1 MKNRLI
7 CVFSI
12 CMALILVQ
20 TTRGQVA
27 GQVTSINE
35 NPAASEVSSSSE
47 TGTLPDED
55 KTISMARATWD
66 TGWFQA
72 EVFKLLLEGLG
83 YSVDGPKTMDN
94 LPFFLAAARGEI
106 DLWANGWFPI
116 HHNYIEDNRIKGKV
130 EPVGFQVKAGAL
142 QGYLVD
148 KKSAEML
155 GITNLKDFK
164 KPEIAEVFDRD
175 GNGKADLIG
184 CNPGWACGQVI
195 DHHLDAYGLRGT
207 VEQVR
212 GDYSPMMANTIV
224 LGKQG
229 QPVFFYTWTPNWTT
243 GKLVPGK
250 DVVWIEV
257 PFPSLP
263 EGQKHLES
271 QITVKG
277 VPGCV
282 KDPCAMGFPPS
293 DIRVIA
299 NTEFLERNPAVRR
312 LAEVV
317 EIPLEDI
324 DAQNARMIDGEDD
337 NEDIRRHAREW
348 IHKNRDRVDRWLKTA
363 NAGKAPP
370 KRATS
375 TAKAVEVKKKEK
387 TLRVVTKRFEPFVIY
402 HDKEYTGFSIE
413 LWKKIA
419 ESLGLE
425 YELYGVNTIAK
436 LLDEVERGAADVA
449 IAGISITVKREQ
461 VLDFSHA
468 FFETGLQIMV
478 PEGSGSILGEV
489 ISRIFSVIFSQE
501 LLYGV
506 AIFFF
511 VLLIAAHVIWVLER
525 RHNPQFP
532 KRYPQGL
539 WHSIWWAVVT
549 VTTVGYGDKTPKGT
563 IGRLFGLVWILA
575 GYFVFAY
582 FTASVTT
589 TVTVQELLGTI
600 DSPRDLFGKNVA
612 TVDKSTAAD
621 YLAGQGI
628 TAVKVEDVD
637 KAYPLLESGKVDAI
651 VYDAPVLQHHAS
663 RKGKG
668 KVKVVGL
675 LFQEQNYGIAL
686 QVQSPYR
693 EKINIALLK
702 LIESGAYQEIVDKW
716 FGS

>member
-1 MKNRLI
+1 MKSRFFSVIGI
-7 CVFSI
+7 CI
-12 CMALILVQ
+12 ALILVQ
-20 TTRGQVA
+20 TARGHLA
-27 GQVTSINE
+27 DQVTSVSK
-35 NPAASEVSSSSE
+35 NPAAGEESSSN
-47 TGTLPDED
+47 GTTALPDED
-55 KTISMARATWD
+55 TTILMARATWD

-72 EVFKLLLEGLG
+72 EVFKQLLEELG
-83 YSVDGPKTMDN
+83 YSVDGPKTMEN
-94 LPFFLAAARGEI
+94 LPFFLAAAQGEI
-106 DLWANGWFPI
+106 DMWANGWFPI
-116 HHNYIEDNRIKGKV
+116 HHSYIEDNRILGKV

-155 GITNLKDFK
+155 GITNLKVFK
-164 KPEIAEVFDRD
+164 DPEIAEVFDRD

-195 DHHLDAYGLRGT
+195 EHHLDTYGLRDT

-224 LGKQG
+224 QGKQG
-229 QPVFFYTWTPNWTT
+229 QPVLFYTWTPNWTT
-243 GKLVPGK
+243 GKLIPGK

-317 EIPLEDI
+317 EISLEDI

-337 NEDIRRHAREW
+337 NEDIRRHAQEW
-348 IHKNRDRVDRWLKTA
+348 IYKNRGRVDQWLKTA
-363 NAGKAPP
+363 NAGKASP

-402 HDKEYTGFSIE
+402 QDKEYTGFSIE

-425 YELYGVNTIAK
+425 YEVYGVNTIAK

-489 ISRIFSVIFSQE
+489 VSRIFSVIFSRE
-501 LLYGV
+501 LIYGV

-532 KRYPQGL
+532 KRYLQGL

-589 TVTVQELLGTI
+589 TATVQELLGTI
-600 DSPRDLFGKNVA
+600 DSPRDLFGRQVA
-612 TVDKSTAAD
+612 TVEKSTAAD

-628 TAVKVEDVD
+628 AAVKVENVD

-686 QVQSPYR
+686 QVRSPHR

-702 LIESGAYQEIVDKW
+702 LIESGEYQEIVEKW

>member
-1 MKNRLI
+1 MKSRFFSVI
-7 CVFSI
+7 SI
-12 CMALILVQ
+12 CMALALVQ
-20 TTRGQVA
+20 TARGEVADRVA
-27 GQVTSINE
+27 GVSKNTA
-35 NPAASEVSSSSE
+35 PGEVSSSS
-47 TGTLPDED
+47 GTTALPAED
-55 KTISMARATWD
+55 TTILMARATWD

-72 EVFKLLLEGLG
+72 EVFKQLLEALG
-83 YSVDGPKTMDN
+83 YAVDGPRTMDN

-116 HHNYIEDNRIKGKV
+116 HYSYIEDNRIKGKV

-164 KPEIAEVFDRD
+164 NPEIAEVFDRD

-195 DHHLDAYGLRGT
+195 EHHLDAYGLRDT

-212 GDYSPMMANTIV
+212 GDYSPLMANTIARY
-224 LGKQG
+224 KHG
-229 QPVFFYTWTPNWTT
+229 QPIFFYTWTPNWTI
-243 GKLVPGK
+243 GKLVAGK

-263 EGQKHLES
+263 EEQKHLEG
-271 QITVKG
+271 QITIKG

-282 KDPCAMGFPPS
+282 ADPCAMGFPPS

-317 EIPLEDI
+317 KIPLEDI

-348 IHKNRDRVDRWLKTA
+348 LHKNRDRVDQWLKTA
-363 NAGKAPP
+363 NSGKAPR
-370 KRATS
+370 KRAPL
-375 TAKAVEVKKKEK
+375 TAKPVEVKKKEK

-402 HDKEYTGFSIE
+402 QDKEYTGFSIE
-413 LWKKIA
+413 LWEKIA
-419 ESLGLE
+419 KSLGME

-449 IAGISITVKREQ
+449 VAGISITSKREQ

-489 ISRIFSVIFSQE
+489 ISRIFSVIFSRE

-506 AIFFF
+506 AIFLI
-511 VLLIAAHVIWVLER
+511 VLFIAAHVIWVLER

-532 KRYPQGL
+532 KSYPQGL
-539 WHSIWWAVVT
+539 WQSIWWAVVT
-549 VTTVGYGDKTPKGT
+549 VTTVGYGDKTPKGN
-563 IGRLFGLVWILA
+563 IGRLFGLIWILA

-589 TVTVQELLGTI
+589 TATVQELLGTI
-600 DSPRDLFGKNVA
+600 DSPRDLFGKQVA
-612 TVDKSTAAD
+612 TVENSTAAD
-621 YLAGQGI
+621 YLASQGI
-628 TAVKVEDVD
+628 TAVKVEDVE
-637 KAYPLLESGKVDAI
+637 KAYPLLESGKVEAI

-663 RKGKG
+663 KTGKG

-686 QVQSPYR
+686 QVLSPYR
-693 EKINIALLK
+693 EKINIVLLK

>member
-164 KPEIAEVFDRD
+164 NPEIAEVFDRD

-195 DHHLDAYGLRGT
+195 DHHLDAYGLRDT
-207 VEQVR
+207 VEQIR
-212 GDYSPMMANTIV
+212 GDYSPMIANTIV
-224 LGKQG
+224 LGKYG
-229 QPVFFYTWTPNWTT
+229 QPIFFYTWTPNWTT

-271 QITVKG
+271 QIAIKG

-282 KDPCAMGFPPS
+282 EDPCAMGFPPS
-293 DIRVIA
+293 DIRVVA

-317 EIPLEDI
+317 KIPLGDI
-324 DAQNARMIDGEDD
+324 DAQNAKMIDGEDD
-337 NEDIRRHAREW
+337 NDDIRRHARKW
-348 IHKNRDRVDRWLKTA
+348 IHKNRGKVDQWLKTA
-363 NAGKAPP
+363 NAGKAPR
-370 KRATS
+370 KRVAL
-375 TAKAVEVKKKEK
+375 TAEAVEAKKKEK
-387 TLRVVTKRFEPFVIY
+387 SLRVATKRLEPFVIY
-402 HDKEYTGFSIE
+402 QNRRYTGFSIE

-419 ESLGLE
+419 EEMSVN
-425 YELYGVNTIAK
+425 YELYGVDTTAK
-436 LLDEVERGAADVA
+436 LLDEVKRGAADLA
-449 IAGISITVKREQ
+449 IAGIGITSKREQ
-461 VLDFSHA
+461 VLDFSHP
-468 FFETGLQIMV
+468 FFESGLQIMV
-478 PEGSGSILGEV
+478 SKESETPLGAIFAKVFSILLSPG
-489 ISRIFSVIFSQE
+489 
-501 LLYGV
+501 LLYG
-506 AIFFF
+506 IGLFLI
-511 VLLIAAHVIWVLER
+511 VLFIAAHIIWLLER
-525 RHNPQFP
+525 RHNPQFS
-532 KRYPQGL
+532 KGYFNGL
-539 WHSIWWAVVT
+539 WQSIWWAVVT
-549 VTTVGYGDKTPKGT
+549 VTTVGYGDKTPKGGM
-563 IGRLFGLVWILA
+563 GRLFGLIWILA

-589 TVTVQELLGTI
+589 TVTVQELRGAI
-600 DSPRDLFGKNVA
+600 DGPQDLFGKKVA
-612 TVDKSTAAD
+612 TVERSPAAE
-621 YLAGQGI
+621 YLTGQGL
-628 TAVKVEDVD
+628 TTVKFEDIE
-637 KAYPLLESGKVDAI
+637 KAYYLLEAGEVDAV
-651 VYDAPVLQHHAS
+651 VYDAPVLQHYALK
-663 RKGKG
+663 KGKG
-668 KVKVVGL
+668 RVMVVGL
-675 LFQEQNYGIAL
+675 IFQEQSYGIAL
-686 QVQSPYR
+686 QVDSPLR
-693 EKINIALLK
+693 EEINIAFLRLVEK
-702 LIESGAYQEIVDKW
+702 GVYKEIHDKW